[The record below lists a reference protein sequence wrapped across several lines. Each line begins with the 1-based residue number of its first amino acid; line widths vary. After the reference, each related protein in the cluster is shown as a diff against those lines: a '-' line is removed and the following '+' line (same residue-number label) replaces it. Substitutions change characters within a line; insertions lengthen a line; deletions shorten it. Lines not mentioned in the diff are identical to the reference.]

1 MFILSTF
8 TWEAAIIMNWKTCK
22 TDVDGQGSVSELTGQ
37 ATYWFEGLYCVC
49 SKQLARTHF
58 ELYWKWHP
66 LQLFYDKDT
75 LLMMF
80 ATGLIHQRRR
90 VLLVLNFELD
100 EFKII
105 SQVVVG
111 SFLLM
116 CFQNELDWESLSANV
131 CSVNLL
137 N

>member
-1 MFILSTF
+1 M
-8 TWEAAIIMNWKTCK
+8 
-22 TDVDGQGSVSELTGQ
+22 SVVT
-37 ATYWFEGLYCVC
+37 
-49 SKQLARTHF
+49 RTHF
-58 ELYWKWHP
+58 KLCWKWHL

-80 ATGLIHQRRR
+80 ATGLIHQRSR